1 MNEDL
6 GNTVI
11 YLFTKK
17 SRAQW
22 PRV

>member
-6 GNTVI
+6 GNTFI
-11 YLFTKK
+11 HLFNKK

-22 PRV
+22 PSV